1 MNASCARLEH
11 TQTDH
16 GATLATLTIT
26 DGGLNLFGAAMFDR
40 VRDAIAALISDPP
53 RALLIRAEGTTVS
66 AGVDVEV
73 FNGLPRHEAEAM
85 WSAFFAQIIHPLETL
100 PCPTV
105 FAAHA
110 LTLTAAFEIALSCDL
125 ILAAPNATFGLIEKV
140 VGLTPSMGGPQRLAE
155 RVGSGRAR
163 ELIMTGDLY
172 GAETLLDWGA
182 VNAIYDDVDAAG
194 RALTVSLADG
204 PTRAHAATKQILAAW
219 RSGGISHA
227 DRLTP
232 AVSASLFE
240 TNDLKR
246 AVKTFLRDGPRATT
260 RFAGD

>member
-1 MNASCARLEH
+1 MNASRAHLER
-11 TQTDH
+11 TLTDR
-16 GATLATLTIT
+16 GASVATLTIT
-26 DGGLNLFGAAMFDR
+26 DGELNLFGAPMFDR
-40 VRDAIAALISDPP
+40 VRDAIAALVSDPP
-53 RALLIRAEGTTVS
+53 RALLIRAQGTTVS
-66 AGVDVEV
+66 AGVDVQL
-73 FNGLPRHEAEAM
+73 FNGLGHNDAKAM
-85 WSAFFAQIIHPLETL
+85 WSAFFEQIIHPLETL

-125 ILAAPNATFGLIEKV
+125 ILASPNAKFGLVEKV

-172 GAETLLDWGA
+172 SADTLLDWGA
-182 VNAIYDDVDAAG
+182 VNAIHDDVDAAG
-194 RALTVSLADG
+194 RALVVRLADG
-204 PTRAHAATKQILAAW
+204 PTRAHAATKQIVAAW
-219 RSGGISHA
+219 RSGGVRHA
-227 DRLTP
+227 DSLTP
-232 AVSASLFE
+232 ATSASLFD

-246 AVKTFLRDGPRATT
+246 AVKTFLLEGPRANN